1 MRSRFSEAKK
11 KLRAVA
17 ILKKVRYNLREYTLN
32 KEVYSI
38 AKLIRK
44 ELSPFKWWKYKHV
57 WKLKN
62 KLSSG

>member
-44 ELSPFKWWKYKHV
+44 ELSPFK
-57 WKLKN
+57 
-62 KLSSG
+62 